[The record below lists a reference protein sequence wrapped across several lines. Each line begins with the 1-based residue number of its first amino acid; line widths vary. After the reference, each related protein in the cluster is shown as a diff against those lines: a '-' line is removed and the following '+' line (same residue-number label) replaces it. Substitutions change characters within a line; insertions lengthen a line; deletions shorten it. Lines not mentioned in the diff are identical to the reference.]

1 VLLRDKFEDH
11 CGAAEAF
18 KKASEFS
25 DAPPYA
31 ARFAGY
37 EMAKCPGREREAY
50 EWLRRLWN
58 EGERQ
63 RLPSLI
69 NVLRE
74 MENKLDI
81 PAVDRIDS

>member
-1 VLLRDKFEDH
+1 
-11 CGAAEAF
+11 
-18 KKASEFS
+18 
-25 DAPPYA
+25 
-31 ARFAGY
+31 
-37 EMAKCPGREREAY
+37 
-50 EWLRRLWN
+50 LWN

-81 PAVDRIDS
+81 PAAERIDS